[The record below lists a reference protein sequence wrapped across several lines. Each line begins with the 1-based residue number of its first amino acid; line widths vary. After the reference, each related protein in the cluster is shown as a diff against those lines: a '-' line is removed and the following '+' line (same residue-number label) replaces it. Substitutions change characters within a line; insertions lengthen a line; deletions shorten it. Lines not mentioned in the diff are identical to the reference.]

1 MKKAAVVVLLLAG
14 VAAVAGEAGIM
25 DGFGNF
31 VADVQAEDE
40 LPDNEKAQNESEEV
54 TGEEEDS
61 ASKIDTS
68 ITIGTGSRIAVVSKA
83 TDGEYWKLVHRGM
96 EDAVKD
102 INTAYDFSSDDA
114 VTMTFEGPSDEQDVE
129 TQINTLDAVIAE
141 NPTVL
146 CMSASDIESCQAQL
160 ETAAENG
167 IPVVVF
173 DSNVADTELVG
184 AFRGTD
190 NEKAG
195 EMAAEKLA
203 EALNG
208 SGKIAVFSAQE
219 KTASIQDRM
228 KGFQKK
234 IAESE
239 GIEVSEILYQDSVE
253 DMEAAM
259 KETLEKYPDLAGV
272 YCTNADISEMYLG
285 LKKPED
291 SSIVMVGTD
300 ATDKQQKAV
309 KDGTELG
316 IVSQDPYAMGYI
328 TILTA
333 LDLTKEGVNVEKNSF
348 LEPQWID
355 SANIEDPAY
364 SNYIY

>member
-1 MKKAAVVVLLLAG
+1 MKKAAVVSMLVL
-14 VAAVAGEAGIM
+14 AAVAVAGIIP
-25 DGFGNF
+25 GKTNRIAASPEENTGEE
-31 VADVQAEDE
+31 AEG
-40 LPDNEKAQNESEEV
+40 ESEEEQV
-54 TGEEEDS
+54 EDPLLPE
-61 ASKIDTS
+61 IDTS
-68 ITIGTGSRIAVVSKA
+68 VQVEAGSRIAVVSKNTEGQFWERLQA
-83 TDGEYWKLVHRGM
+83 GM
-96 EDAVKD
+96 ADAVKAV
-102 INTAYDFSSDDA
+102 NEAYGFSKEDA
-114 VTMTFEGPSDEQDVE
+114 VTMTFEGPDDEREVE

-141 NPTVL
+141 NPAVL
-146 CMSASDIESCQAQL
+146 CLSAGDMESCQAQL

-173 DSNVADTELVG
+173 DSNVADTDLVG
-184 AFRGTD
+184 AFRSTD
-190 NEKAG
+190 NQKAG
-195 EMAAEKLA
+195 EMAADKLA

-219 KTASIQDRM
+219 KTASIQDRIR
-228 KGFQKK
+228 GFQKK

-239 GIEVSEILYQDSVE
+239 GIEVAEIIYQDSVE

-259 KETLEKYPDLAGV
+259 KEALEKYPDLAGV

-285 LKKPED
+285 LKKPEN

-333 LDLTKEGVNVEKNSF
+333 FDLTKEGVNVEKNSL

-355 SANIEDPAY
+355 SNNIEDPAY

>member
-1 MKKAAVVVLLLAG
+1 MKKAAVASMIVL
-14 VAAVAGEAGIM
+14 AAVAVAGIIP
-25 DGFGNF
+25 GKTNRI
-31 VADVQAEDE
+31 AAS
-40 LPDNEKAQNESEEV
+40 PEEN
-54 TGEEEDS
+54 TGEEAAEEKVEDPLLPE
-61 ASKIDTS
+61 IDTS
-68 ITIGTGSRIAVVSKA
+68 VKVEAGSRIAVVSKNTEGQFWDKVQA
-83 TDGEYWKLVHRGM
+83 GM
-96 EDAVKD
+96 EEAV
-102 INTAYDFSSDDA
+102 NEAYGFSKEDA
-114 VTMTFEGPSDEQDVE
+114 VTMTFEGPDDEREVE

-141 NPTVL
+141 NPSVL
-146 CMSASDIESCQAQL
+146 CLSAGDMESCQAQL

-184 AFRGTD
+184 AFRSTD

-219 KTASIQDRM
+219 KTASIQDRIS
-228 KGFQKK
+228 GFQRK
-234 IAESE
+234 IAESD
-239 GIEVSEILYQDSVE
+239 GIEVAEIIYQDGVE

-259 KETLEKYPDLAGV
+259 KEALEKHPDLAGV

-285 LKKPED
+285 LKNPED

-355 SANIEDPAY
+355 STNIEDPAY